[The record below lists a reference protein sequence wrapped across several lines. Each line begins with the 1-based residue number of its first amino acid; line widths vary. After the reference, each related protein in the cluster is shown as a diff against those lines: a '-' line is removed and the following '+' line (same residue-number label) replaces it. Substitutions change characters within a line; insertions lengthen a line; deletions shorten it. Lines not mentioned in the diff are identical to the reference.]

1 MKVKLTKFRGLKV
14 FYGKNHTDQRGTFR
28 EIFIKKKIKGFK
40 NIFWCMSRSKKNVI
54 RGLHIQKNK
63 NQAKYVSVLKGKIF
77 DVALDLRKKS
87 KTYGRSFTIILS
99 DKNSKSI
106 YIPEGFAHG
115 FMGMDK
121 ENCVVYANSNYR
133 LKKNE
138 IGILWNDKKLNI
150 KWPRKNPVVSSKDKQ
165 NFTLEEFTKKFK
177 KY

>member
-1 MKVKLTKFRGLKV
+1 MKIKNVKISGLKIIKTKI
-14 FYGKNHTDQRGTFR
+14 FFDKRGFFKEIFKNK
-28 EIFIKKKIKGFK
+28 FIKKNFK
-40 NIFWCMSRSKKNVI
+40 FDVMSLSKKNVI

-133 LKKNE
+133 FKKNE

-150 KWPRKNPVVSSKDKQ
+150 KWPSKNPIVSSKDKQ